1 MRGDPL
7 DRIELNSLTFDEL
20 EDFIVSINEDRY
32 RADQLFTFFHKI
44 TEKQLK
50 TLPYFLLG
58 CGTS

>member
-32 RADQLFTFFHKI
+32 
-44 TEKQLK
+44 K
-50 TLPYFLLG
+50 TIHILPFSQKLRK
-58 CGTS
+58 SN